1 MKLGRLI
8 GTGGLSFS
16 LFGCAS
22 AQQPPP
28 DSWRFAVGGDS
39 RNCGDVVMPAV
50 AAGVRAEGARFYW
63 HLGDFRAMN
72 NFDQDMVAKKK
83 ASSAG
88 AAMTI
93 AEYQKTAW
101 DDFIENQLSPF
112 GDTPV
117 YLGIGN
123 HELYAPKSR
132 LEFLSQFADWL
143 TAEPI
148 SRQRLADDPRDH
160 RLKTYYHW
168 VERGVDFVTLDN
180 ASTDQFDEEQAKW
193 IERVLA
199 RDAADPSIRTIV
211 VGMHAAL
218 PDSLSASH
226 SMNEWT
232 QGEQSGRRVYA
243 DLLKAR
249 SDGKRV
255 YVLASHSHF
264 YLSDTFATD
273 YWRSHG
279 GVLPGWIV
287 GTTGAIRYAL
297 PAGAGAAR
305 EAMTNVYGFLIGA
318 VTSDGEVQFQF
329 HEVREPDVP
338 ADVVRRFT
346 PEAVHDCFAQNRET
360 TPR

>member
-1 MKLGRLI
+1 MTPRRFLAIGGFCVSLSAI
-8 GTGGLSFS
+8 GTE
-16 LFGCAS
+16 
-22 AQQPPP
+22 PPSG
-28 DSWRFAVGGDS
+28 SWRFAVGGDS
-39 RNCGDVVMPAV
+39 RNCGDVVMPSV
-50 AAGVRAEGARFYW
+50 AAGARADGARFYW
-63 HLGDFRAMN
+63 HLGDYRVISD
-72 NFDQDMVAKKK
+72 FDQDMVA
-83 ASSAG
+83 ARRARTG
-88 AAMTI
+88 RPLTI
-93 AEYQKTAW
+93 AEYQKNAW

-112 GDTPV
+112 GDMPV

-199 RDAADPSIRTIV
+199 RDAADPSIRTII

-264 YLSDTFATD
+264 Y
-273 YWRSHG
+273 
-279 GVLPGWIV
+279 
-287 GTTGAIRYAL
+287 
-297 PAGAGAAR
+297 
-305 EAMTNVYGFLIGA
+305 
-318 VTSDGEVQFQF
+318 
-329 HEVREPDVP
+329 
-338 ADVVRRFT
+338 
-346 PEAVHDCFAQNRET
+346 
-360 TPR
+360 